1 MVVILNFVSFPSYCV
16 ERVFDACNLVN
27 TNGFLTKVCVIRNC
41 AIIIFLNVWSLRTFD
56 SSNIFCILSPLLLQL
71 RSFRYH
77 TCRCYARE
85 FVANLQLAA
94 CKISLFVEFHNIGS
108 IVCNWILTCNL

>member
-41 AIIIFLNVWSLRTFD
+41 AIIIFLNV
-56 SSNIFCILSPLLLQL
+56 
-71 RSFRYH
+71 
-77 TCRCYARE
+77 
-85 FVANLQLAA
+85 
-94 CKISLFVEFHNIGS
+94 
-108 IVCNWILTCNL
+108 